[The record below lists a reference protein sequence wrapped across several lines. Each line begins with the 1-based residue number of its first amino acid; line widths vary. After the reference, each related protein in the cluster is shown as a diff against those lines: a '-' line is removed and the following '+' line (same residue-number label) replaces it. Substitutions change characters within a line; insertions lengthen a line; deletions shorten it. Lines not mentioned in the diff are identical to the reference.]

1 MKIIIP
7 MTGYGS
13 RFVVAGYKD
22 LKPFIKVQ
30 GKPMIEWIVKGMY
43 PNEKKFLFICR
54 KEHLNNNSEIR
65 KRLFDLAPEGEVDK
79 KRSSVRCIT
88 GFRENRR

>member
-13 RFVVAGYKD
+13 RFVAAGYKD

-30 GKPMIEWIVKGMY
+30 GRPVIEWIVKGMY
-43 PNEKKFLFICR
+43 PNETDFLFICR
-54 KEHLNNNSEIR
+54 K
-65 KRLFDLAPEGEVDK
+65 
-79 KRSSVRCIT
+79 
-88 GFRENRR
+88 

>member
-43 PNEKKFLFICR
+43 PNEKKFLFDRGLDI
-54 KEHLNNNSEIR
+54 KPYSIFYVWKILS
-65 KRLFDLAPEGEVDK
+65 F
-79 KRSSVRCIT
+79 SSFI
-88 GFRENRR
+88 F